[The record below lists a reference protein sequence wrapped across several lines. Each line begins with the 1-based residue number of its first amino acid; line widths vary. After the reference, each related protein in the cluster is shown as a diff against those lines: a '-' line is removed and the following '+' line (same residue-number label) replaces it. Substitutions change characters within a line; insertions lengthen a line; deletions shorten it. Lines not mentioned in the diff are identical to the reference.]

1 MLEELKKLNEK
12 LILIN
17 QFNNKEKEKHLIIKK
32 ILNKKDFILNTNIEY
47 VYAILRDL
55 KIKEEDIQKVYFKLL
70 EEEEKENNSN

>member
-17 QFNNKEKEKHLIIKK
+17 QFNNKEKEKYLIIKK

-55 KIKEEDIQKVYFKLL
+55 KIKEEDIEKVYFKLL
-70 EEEEKENNSN
+70 EEEEKENNFN